1 MMKKKSMIAVILII
15 SLLVGGLAINAL
27 AAAGSPSDSPAGL
40 LRQGI
45 MAGQQRA
52 QTALNVVAELTGLS
66 TEDVRAERLEGKS
79 LADIAEAEGINEQT
93 VIDKVIAE
101 RTAALDQLK
110 ADQKITDEQYENCLT
125 NMQERVKTN
134 IERTTVGPAQGN
146 KIGQGMGCCQGACSG
161 QGPGQGQ
168 GRGMGRGMNGNQA
181 NCPYN
186 TNL

>member
-1 MMKKKSMIAVILII
+1 MMKKKTTIAAILII
-15 SLLVGGLAINAL
+15 SMLFGGLAINAL
-27 AAAGSPSDSPAGL
+27 AAVNPSDSPAGL

-66 TEDVRAERLEGKS
+66 TEDIRAERLEGKS
-79 LADIAEAEGINEQT
+79 LADIAEVQGISEET
-93 VIDKVIAE
+93 VIDKVIAD

-146 KIGQGMGCCQGACSG
+146 KAGQGMGCCQGAG
-161 QGPGQGQ
+161 QGQGQGQ
-168 GRGMGRGMNGNQA
+168 GRGMGRGMGGNQA